1 MRVRS
6 HKQNKVNIVT
16 LGCSKNTVDSEVLL
30 TQLKGSDIAA
40 EHQGDADDF
49 NIVVVNTC
57 GFIENAK
64 QESIDTILHY
74 IDEKESG
81 NIEKLFVT
89 GCLSHRYKDD
99 LQREMPEVD
108 DFFGTMELPA
118 LLEKLG
124 ADYKKDLLGERRTTT
139 PFHYAYLKISEGCDR
154 PCSFC
159 AIPLMRGKHRS
170 RTIESLVEEAGKLA
184 TKGVKELM
192 LIAQDSTY
200 YGLDLYGERKLA
212 DLMRALAD
220 VEGIDWVRLHYAFP
234 SGFPMDVID
243 AIAEH
248 PNICNYLDIPLQHA
262 SDEVLKVMRRGIS
275 EKRSRTLINAIRER
289 SPDIAI
295 RTTMMVGHP
304 GETEEEFEKL
314 CQFVR
319 DMRFERLG
327 VFTYSHEDGTHS
339 FSLEDDIPEE
349 VKEERA
355 AELMGIQ
362 EEISLESNRA
372 RIGSVVQVLFDRIE
386 NDHFVG
392 RTEWDSPE
400 VDNEILVPMTEDYVR
415 IGDFREVRI
424 TDASEFDLFG
434 EICKV

>member
-1 MRVRS
+1 MKVRS

-30 TQLKGSDIAA
+30 TQLQGNEIAA
-40 EHQGDADDF
+40 EHQGESDDF
-49 NIVVVNTC
+49 NVVVVNTC

-64 QESIDTILHY
+64 QESIETILHY

-99 LQREMPEVD
+99 LQKEMPEVD
-108 DFFGTMELPA
+108 AFFGTMELPS
-118 LLEKLG
+118 LLENLG

-139 PFHYAYLKISEGCDR
+139 PFHFAYLKISEGCDR

-170 RTIESLVEEAGKLA
+170 RSIESLVEEAGKLA
-184 TKGVKELM
+184 AKGVKEIM

-212 DLMRALAD
+212 DLMKAIAD
-220 VEGIDWVRLHYAFP
+220 VEGIEWVRLHYAFP

-243 AIAEH
+243 AISEH

-262 SDEVLKVMRRGIS
+262 SDEVLKVMRRGIN
-275 EKRSRTLINAIRER
+275 EQKSRDLISKIRER
-289 SPDIAI
+289 SPNIAI

-304 GETEEEFEKL
+304 GETEEEFQKL
-314 CQFVR
+314 CQFVK

-339 FSLEDDIPEE
+339 YTMADDIPEE

-355 AELMGIQ
+355 ADLMEIQ
-362 EEISLESNRA
+362 EQISLETNRE

-386 NDHFVG
+386 QDHFVG

-400 VDNEILVPMTEDYVR
+400 VDNEILVPIDNNYMR
-415 IGDFREVRI
+415 IGDFRKVKI

-434 EICKV
+434 EICEE